1 MAEYYKYEVGIGH
14 APSYQV
20 SGHPYLTGSGTAVAG
35 VQEKIVFPMV
45 AKSVTVQNTGG
56 NDMLVHFT
64 DGDEGDTMNGLH
76 YVTLPALAAGR
87 DLSRM
92 TFNVKCTEIY
102 VTPQG
107 NTSYEVYAELT
118 GINTDMMYNLTGSGL
133 TD

>member
-1 MAEYYKYEVGIGH
+1 MD
-14 APSYQV
+14 S
-20 SGHPYLTGSGTAVAG
+20 T
-35 VQEKIVFPMV
+35 
-45 AKSVTVQNTGG
+45 
-56 NDMLVHFT
+56 ML
-64 DGDEGDTMNGLH
+64 
-76 YVTLPALAAGR
+76 LAAGR